1 METLSRT
8 NKPQTKRTERMEK
21 QAKEIKATNT
31 EELLKELKVNDF
43 VLSRVIV
50 KIYKGYGIEIE
61 A

>member
-1 METLSRT
+1 
-8 NKPQTKRTERMEK
+8 MEK

-31 EELLKELKVNDF
+31 EELLKELKGNDYE
-43 VLSRVIV
+43 LYRVIV